1 MDGAVWILAAS
12 HTSIGPILDVE
23 ATDCVWVLKLNCKRL
38 NLAARRNVKEQE
50 GRMTGI
56 NCCLVL
62 WLLLLYLFCLF
73 SFFLVL

>member
-1 MDGAVWILAAS
+1 MDGAVWTLAAS
-12 HTSIGPILDVE
+12 HTRIGPILDAE
-23 ATDCVWVLKLNCKRL
+23 AMDCVWVLKLNCKRL

-50 GRMTGI
+50 VRMTDVS
-56 NCCLVL
+56 CLVL

>member
-1 MDGAVWILAAS
+1 MDGAVWTLAAS
-12 HTSIGPILDVE
+12 HTRIGPILDAE

-50 GRMTGI
+50 VRMTDVS
-56 NCCLVL
+56 CLVL